1 MLGPLE
7 SSDVQFCL
15 EEFDRTPLILRKV
28 SDKENPMKIITLT
41 RNHKQLCLVYIF
53 IVGKRPVFT
62 VER

>member
-15 EEFDRTPLILRKV
+15 QEFDRTPLILRKV

-41 RNHKQLCLVYIF
+41 
-53 IVGKRPVFT
+53 
-62 VER
+62 